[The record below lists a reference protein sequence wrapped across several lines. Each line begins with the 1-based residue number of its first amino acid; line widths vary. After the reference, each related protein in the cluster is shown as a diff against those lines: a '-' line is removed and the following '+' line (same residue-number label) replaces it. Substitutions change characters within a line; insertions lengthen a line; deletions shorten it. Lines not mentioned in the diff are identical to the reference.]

1 MINFVLQKVSGTG
14 IKKCSYHFT
23 FYSLNLSLNGILL
36 MSFFSIQIFLVWVFW
51 KSISDN
57 LFSWNSI
64 WLFFIPLNSGA
75 IEQKQFYLHHFHSNL
90 KVTIISMKLWCIDI
104 RMDGYHTL
112 SKWEDLRIFKP
123 STNYYPGTCN
133 HLTSL
138 REPNV
143 FVRSF
148 GGCLRLLWRMDVNE
162 AITWF
167 TQIVKGQGQPR
178 L

>member
-1 MINFVLQKVSGTG
+1 
-14 IKKCSYHFT
+14 
-23 FYSLNLSLNGILL
+23 
-36 MSFFSIQIFLVWVFW
+36 MSFFSIQIFWSGSFGNQYQIIY
-51 KSISDN
+51 SAEIRFD
-57 LFSWNSI
+57 F
-64 WLFFIPLNSGA
+64 FFIPLNSGA
-75 IEQKQFYLHHFHSNL
+75 IEQKQFYSHHFYSNL
-90 KVTIISMKLWCIDI
+90 KVTIISMKLWAIDI

-148 GGCLRLLWRMDVNE
+148 GGCLRLLWRMEGEWSNHLIYSTCE
-162 AITWF
+162 
-167 TQIVKGQGQPR
+167 GPR
-178 L
+178 PTGALGVYVD